1 MPGSLDNTQNDRKLQ
16 SIGIINALRRGTV
29 PAEGLERLAVG
40 IATEEHV
47 IADQLEYVAAGRSDL
62 KFVRGDFG
70 SGKTFLI
77 CRALEIA
84 RTRGFATSHVVI
96 SPDTPLHKL
105 AALYRAIAQNLRTG
119 TGEAALKSIID
130 TWIFGIEE
138 RLIES
143 LGEEDEERLATAA
156 TAEIEASLLRISEEN
171 SGLAAAVRT
180 YYQANN
186 RGDFAIAQA
195 ALGWISGEE
204 TVGRSFKSVAG
215 LRGAVDEGSALPFL
229 RGLTRIIVQAG
240 YRGLAIAFD
249 EAETTQGSSRPLRE
263 KGYVNLRRIIDSV
276 DRNEMPHSL
285 LLFTGTPSFFEGPKG
300 IRSLPPLYDRLQVM
314 EDDGYA
320 NPRQTQIILQ
330 RFDERRLFEVA
341 SRVLEIYSE
350 AYAEVDPERV
360 NLRFIRAMID
370 RITLRFGGRIDV
382 IPRIF
387 LREFVDILDK
397 CALHAAYDPMEKYR
411 FEGAGM
417 PELKEEERAVMEV
430 EW

>member
-1 MPGSLDNTQNDRKLQ
+1 MPGSLDNIQNDRKLQ

-29 PAEGLERLAVG
+29 PADGLERLAVG
-40 IATEEHV
+40 IATEERV
-47 IADQLEYVAAGRSDL
+47 ITGQLGYVAAGRSDL

-84 RTRGFATSHVVI
+84 RAEGFVTAHVVI

-105 AALYRAIAQNLRTG
+105 AALYRGIAQNLRTG

-130 TWIFGIEE
+130 TWIFRIEE

-143 LGEEDEERLATAA
+143 IGEEDEEKLAAA
-156 TAEIEASLLRISEEN
+156 ASEEIERSLLRISSEN
-171 SGLAAAVRT
+171 SGLAAAVRA

-186 RGDFAIAQA
+186 RGDFATAQA
-195 ALGWISGEE
+195 AIGWISGEE
-204 TVGRSFKSVAG
+204 TVGRSFKSAAG
-215 LRGAVDEGSALPFL
+215 LRGAVDEGSALQFL

-276 DRNEMPHSL
+276 DRNEMPHSF

-300 IRSLPPLYDRLQVM
+300 IRSLPPLYDRLQM
-314 EDDGYA
+314 PPEDGFT
-320 NPRQTQIILQ
+320 NPLQAQIILSQ
-330 RFDERRLFEVA
+330 FDEKRLFEVA
-341 SRVLEIYSE
+341 SRVVEIYGE
-350 AYAEVDPERV
+350 AYSEVDPERV
-360 NLRFIRAMID
+360 SLRFIRAMID

-397 CALHAAYDPMEKYR
+397 CALHASYDPMEKYR
-411 FEGAGM
+411 FEGAGI

>member
-1 MPGSLDNTQNDRKLQ
+1 MPGSLDNIQNDRKLQ

-29 PAEGLERLAVG
+29 PADGLERLAVG
-40 IATEEHV
+40 IPTEERV
-47 IADQLEYVAAGRSDL
+47 ITGQLGYVAAGRSDL

-84 RTRGFATSHVVI
+84 RAEGFVTAHVVI

-105 AALYRAIAQNLRTG
+105 AALYRGIAQNLRTG

-130 TWIFGIEE
+130 TWIFRIEE

-143 LGEEDEERLATAA
+143 IGEEDEEKLAAA
-156 TAEIEASLLRISEEN
+156 ASEEIERSLLRISSEN
-171 SGLAAAVRT
+171 SGLAAAVRA

-186 RGDFAIAQA
+186 RGDFATAQA
-195 ALGWISGEE
+195 AIGWISGEE
-204 TVGRSFKSVAG
+204 TVGRSFKSAAG
-215 LRGAVDEGSALPFL
+215 LRGAVDEGSALQFL

-276 DRNEMPHSL
+276 DRNEMPHSF

-300 IRSLPPLYDRLQVM
+300 IRSLPPLYDRLQM
-314 EDDGYA
+314 PPEDGFT
-320 NPRQTQIILQ
+320 NPLQAQIILSQ
-330 RFDERRLFEVA
+330 FDEKRLFEVA
-341 SRVLEIYSE
+341 SRVVEIYGE
-350 AYAEVDPERV
+350 AYSEVDPERV
-360 NLRFIRAMID
+360 SLRFIRAMID

-397 CALHAAYDPMEKYR
+397 CALHASYDPMEKYR
-411 FEGAGM
+411 FEGAGI

>member
-1 MPGSLDNTQNDRKLQ
+1 MPGSLDNTTSDRKLQ

-40 IATEEHV
+40 IATEERV

-84 RTRGFATSHVVI
+84 RTHGFATTHVVI

-105 AALYRAIAQNLRTG
+105 AALYRAIAQSLRTE

-130 TWIFGIEE
+130 TWIYRIEE
-138 RLIES
+138 RLIGS
-143 LGEEDEERLATAA
+143 MGEEDEEQLAAA
-156 TAEIEASLLRISEEN
+156 ASEEIEACLLRISGEN

-195 ALGWISGEE
+195 ALGWIAGEE
-204 TVGRSFKSVAG
+204 TVGRSFKSEAG
-215 LRGAVDEGSALPFL
+215 LKGAVDEGSALPFL

-300 IRSLPPLYDRLQVM
+300 IRSLPPLFDRLQVM
-314 EDDGYA
+314 EDDGFA
-320 NPRQTQIILQ
+320 NPLQTQIVLQ

-341 SRVLEIYSE
+341 SRVVEIYSE
-350 AYAEVDPERV
+350 AYSEVDPERV
-360 NLRFIRAMID
+360 SLRFIRAMID

-397 CALHAAYDPMEKYR
+397 CALHATYDPMEKYR
-411 FEGAGM
+411 FKGTGM